1 MTDRMKD
8 LSVRT
13 LSGIAL
19 AALVVGAT
27 LWSKWSF
34 GALMFFVVIGGT
46 AEFYRLCRRCGIA
59 PMEGMGIVSA
69 AGLFL
74 LSFNVFMQF
83 GGSGVQ
89 PSTGAAVFGT
99 ILFLLLMVP
108 TAFVCE
114 LWRKSATPIANVA
127 ATFMGVLYVALPVS
141 LLIYVPLLFAEGEWQ
156 PWIMLCYIFI
166 IWVNDVFAYL
176 VGVCFGKHRMCS
188 RISPKKSWE
197 GFFGG
202 VTASVIA
209 GVVCGY
215 LLGGDMVVWGVLALI
230 VSVTGVAGDFVESL
244 FKRSA
249 GVKDSGAI
257 MPGHGGFLDRFDAM
271 LISAP
276 YAFVYLLILGNC

>member
-89 PSTGAAVFGT
+89 PSTGAAVLGT
-99 ILFLLLMVP
+99 ILFLLLMV
-108 TAFVCE
+108 
-114 LWRKSATPIANVA
+114 
-127 ATFMGVLYVALPVS
+127 
-141 LLIYVPLLFAEGEWQ
+141 LFAIT
-156 PWIMLCYIFI
+156 PA
-166 IWVNDVFAYL
+166 VFVL
-176 VGVCFGKHRMCS
+176 VWLIRTIKRL
-188 RISPKKSWE
+188 ITEAKDKT
-197 GFFGG
+197 
-202 VTASVIA
+202 VTAIEEKIEEKKEEHYVR
-209 GVVCGY
+209 
-215 LLGGDMVVWGVLALI
+215 
-230 VSVTGVAGDFVESL
+230 TG
-244 FKRSA
+244 
-249 GVKDSGAI
+249 I
-257 MPGHGGFLDRFDAM
+257 
-271 LISAP
+271 
-276 YAFVYLLILGNC
+276 

>member
-19 AALVVGAT
+19 AAIVIGAT

-34 GALMFFVVIGGT
+34 GALMFVVVIGGT

-59 PMEGMGIVSA
+59 PMEGIGIVSA

-74 LSFNVFMQF
+74 LSFHIFMQF
-83 GGSGVQ
+83 GDNGVQ
-89 PSTGAAVFGT
+89 PSTGAAVLGT

-114 LWRKSATPIANVA
+114 LWRKSATPIVNVA
-127 ATFMGVLYVALPVS
+127 ATFTGVLYVALPVS
-141 LLIYVPLLFAEGEWQ
+141 LLIYVPLLFASGEWQ

-197 GFFGG
+197 GFLGG
-202 VTASVIA
+202 VTASVAA

-215 LLGGDMVVWGVLALI
+215 LLGGDMFVWGVLALI

-249 GVKDSGAI
+249 EVKDSGAI

>member
-34 GALMFFVVIGGT
+34 GALMFFVVVGGT

-141 LLIYVPLLFAEGEWQ
+141 LLIYVPLLFASGEWQ

-176 VGVCFGKHRMCS
+176 VGVCFGRHRMCS

>member
-8 LSVRT
+8 LLVRT

-19 AALVVGAT
+19 AAIVIGAT

-34 GALMFFVVIGGT
+34 GALMFLVVIGGT

-59 PMEGMGIVSA
+59 PLEGIGIVSA

-74 LSFNVFMQF
+74 LSFNIFMQF
-83 GGSGVQ
+83 GGNGVQ
-89 PSTGAAVFGT
+89 PSTGAAVLGT
-99 ILFLLLMVP
+99 VLFLLLMAP

-114 LWRKSATPIANVA
+114 LWHKSATPIANVA
-127 ATFMGVLYVALPVS
+127 TTFTGVLYVALPVS
-141 LLIYVPLLFAEGEWQ
+141 LLIYVPLLFADGEWQ

-271 LISAP
+271 LVSAP

>member
-1 MTDRMKD
+1 MKD

-34 GALMFFVVIGGT
+34 GALTFFVVIGGT

-74 LSFNVFMQF
+74 FSFNVFMQF

-89 PSTGAAVFGT
+89 PSTRAAVFGT